1 MLVLDQGE
9 GILMRFKQLPDG
21 SMVNTETGEVM
32 EQSKGTFIYV
42 PSKIKF
48 KEDWFMAFQDALKEL
63 AKDRELWGRPRAVLD
78 YLMSRLSFE
87 NYIAIEQKEICEE
100 VGLNKA
106 NVSASIKVLTDKKII
121 EKGPKIGRT
130 WSYKLNP
137 FYGWK
142 GRVTNLKEERKK
154 RLKSIDGGRI

>member
-1 MLVLDQGE
+1 
-9 GILMRFKQLPDG
+9 
-21 SMVNTETGEVM
+21 
-32 EQSKGTFIYV
+32 
-42 PSKIKF
+42 
-48 KEDWFMAFQDALKEL
+48 MAFQDALKEL

-87 NYIAIEQKEICEE
+87 NYIAIEQKEICDE

-154 RLKSIDGGRI
+154 RLKSIDGGKA